1 MIPKEFF
8 YRYQKFDQIFH
19 FLLYLPHLS
28 SPQHKWKLE
37 FVKNSVVFSLS
48 IDVILKIFFNHS
60 YLLYKQ
66 GYTHLSYCNFYLS
79 KKKKKKQTRVHTEE
93 CGSLLWPLLDCTLWQ
108 WVLQLIEL
116 ISIIRPMI
124 SFFMHLRCDLHFLY
138 HPFMNYSIF
147 WFQIWYTEAHQA
159 SIQMAALK
167 LLPFSWEM
175 PHFTSSSY
183 LC

>member
-79 KKKKKKQTRVHTEE
+79 KKKKKNKQTRVHTEE

-116 ISIIRPMI
+116 ISIIR
-124 SFFMHLRCDLHFLY
+124 SSENGCTGWVLYSLFFFNLFA
-138 HPFMNYSIF
+138 
-147 WFQIWYTEAHQA
+147 WF
-159 SIQMAALK
+159 
-167 LLPFSWEM
+167 
-175 PHFTSSSY
+175 FTC
-183 LC
+183 L

>member
-19 FLLYLPHLS
+19 FLMYLPHLS

-48 IDVILKIFFNHS
+48 IDFILKIFFNHS

-79 KKKKKKQTRVHTEE
+79 KKKKKKKTNEGTHWGMWESTLATIGLHFVTMGPATNWVNIYYKVKWEWLHRM
-93 CGSLLWPLLDCTLWQ
+93 GSLL
-108 WVLQLIEL
+108 
-116 ISIIRPMI
+116 
-124 SFFMHLRCDLHFLY
+124 FFFFFL
-138 HPFMNYSIF
+138 
-147 WFQIWYTEAHQA
+147 
-159 SIQMAALK
+159 
-167 LLPFSWEM
+167 
-175 PHFTSSSY
+175 
-183 LC
+183 